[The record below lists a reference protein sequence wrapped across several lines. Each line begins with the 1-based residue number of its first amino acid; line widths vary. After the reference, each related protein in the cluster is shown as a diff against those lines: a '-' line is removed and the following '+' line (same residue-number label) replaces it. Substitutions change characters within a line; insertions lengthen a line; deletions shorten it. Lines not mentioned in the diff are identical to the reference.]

1 MIEYNTKNWLLVVFN
16 FHRTHVLKVLFPS
29 VVFMGVYSALVV
41 YMASILTVNL
51 TGTTVVHSLL
61 GIVLGLLLVFR
72 TNTAYDRWWEGR
84 KLWGALVNDSRNL
97 AIKLNAIL
105 TDNEDKKLYAEKIS
119 FFCFILKKHLRDEV
133 DLSSI
138 KESYEYDYLSNKK
151 HIPNTVSGQIFK
163 LIYDLYKSKKIS
175 GEELIVI
182 DKHVSSFTDITGACE
197 RIKNTPIPYSYNL
210 HLKKYIFFYIITLPW
225 GLMHDLKYWSVPAVM
240 MVFYAMVGL
249 ELIGEEI
256 ENPFGYDSDDLPLD
270 KICQNIKNNV
280 YEILEVEQ

>member
-1 MIEYNTKNWLLVVFN
+1 MIEYNTKNWLLIVFN
-16 FHRTHVLKVLFPS
+16 FHKTHALKVLFPS
-29 VVFMGVYSALVV
+29 VVFIGIYSTIIVYISTHIQTKL
-41 YMASILTVNL
+41 S
-51 TGTTVVHSLL
+51 GTTVVHSLL

-97 AIKLNAIL
+97 AIKFNVILN
-105 TDNEDKKLYAEKIS
+105 DKQDKKLLAEDIS
-119 FFCFILKKHLRDEV
+119 FFSVVLKKHLREEIN
-133 DLSSI
+133 LAQI
-138 KESYEYDYLSNKK
+138 KNTYENLDNKT
-151 HIPNTVSGQIFK
+151 HIPNAVASKIFRDTH
-163 LIYDLYKSKKIS
+163 DLYKSKKIS
-175 GEELIVI
+175 GEELII
-182 DKHVSSFTDITGACE
+182 LDKHIASLTDITGACE
-197 RIKNTPIPYSYNL
+197 RIKNTPIPYSYNM

-225 GLMHDLKYWSVPAVM
+225 GLVHDLRYFAVPAVM

-280 YEILEVEQ
+280 YEILEIDN